1 LKCFERT
8 EIEALNMHRWRPL
21 LRLLILCLGVC
32 LVAVRAQEAWP
43 NKPIK
48 IVVPVA
54 AGGTV
59 DVVARMLAQELS
71 KSLGQSVMV
80 ENRPS
85 AASLVGTVAV
95 AKAPPD
101 GYTLLAHS
109 STFLTA
115 PLVVD
120 HAGYDPV
127 RDFAPI
133 SMTCKSPMVL
143 VAGPAQA
150 FQTLKDLV
158 QAAKA
163 KPGEISVASSGN
175 GSTGHMASEVFAARA
190 GTRMLNVFYKG
201 NAQAMTDVMGGQA
214 QVMFDQIGTAMGPI
228 KSRKL
233 LPLAVTGA
241 QRSALMPEVPTIAE
255 SGYAGYED
263 VTLNMLLAPRGTPQ
277 EILNRLH
284 LEITKIYGQPDLISR
299 FAARGI
305 ELVASPSPQ
314 AFAQTVKAEV
324 ERLRKVTLDA
334 GIQPE

>member
-1 LKCFERT
+1 
-8 EIEALNMHRWRPL
+8 MHR
-21 LRLLILCLGVC
+21 LRHLIQWLTLCCGLCGAVSLG
-32 LVAVRAQEAWP
+32 AQEAWP
-43 NKPIK
+43 IKPIK

-59 DVVARMLAQELS
+59 DVVARVLAQELS
-71 KSLGQSVMV
+71 KGLGQTVLV

-115 PLVVD
+115 PLVVE
-120 HAGYDPV
+120 HAGYDPIA
-127 RDFAPI
+127 DFEPI

-143 VAGPAQA
+143 VAGPS
-150 FQTLKDLV
+150 QTSQSLKELV

-175 GSTGHMASEVFAARA
+175 GSTGHMASAVFASRA
-190 GTRMLNVFYKG
+190 GIRMLNVFYKG
-201 NAQAMTDVMGGQA
+201 NAQAMTDVMGGQT
-214 QVMFDQIGTAMGPI
+214 QLMFDQIGTAMGPI
-228 KSRKL
+228 KSHKL
-233 LPLAVTGA
+233 RPLAVTSS
-241 QRSALMPEVPTIAE
+241 QRNALLPEVPTIAE

-263 VTLNMLLAPRGTPQ
+263 VTLNLLLAPHGTPK

-284 LEITKIYGQPDLISR
+284 AEITKIYAQPELVNR
-299 FAARGI
+299 FAMRGI
-305 ELVASPSPQ
+305 ELVASPSPES
-314 AFAQTVKAEV
+314 FAQTVRSEV
-324 ERLRKVTLDA
+324 ERLRKVTREA
-334 GIQPE
+334 GIQAE

>member
-1 LKCFERT
+1 MPGWPHIT
-8 EIEALNMHRWRPL
+8 RWL
-21 LRLLILCLGVC
+21 TLCSALCLGAVC
-32 LVAVRAQEAWP
+32 FGQEAWP
-43 NKPIK
+43 SKPIK

-59 DVVARMLAQELS
+59 DVVARLLALELS
-71 KSLGQSVMV
+71 KNLGQAVLI

-120 HAGYDPV
+120 RAGYDPV
-127 RDFAPI
+127 RDFDPI
-133 SMTCKSPMVL
+133 GMTCKSPMVL
-143 VAGPAQA
+143 VAGPAQT
-150 FQTLKDLV
+150 FQNLKELV
-158 QAAKA
+158 QAAKS

-175 GSTGHMASEVFAARA
+175 GSTGHMASAVFAARA
-190 GTRMLNVFYKG
+190 GIRMLNVFYKG

-233 LPLAVTGA
+233 RPLAVTGA
-241 QRSALMPEVPTIAE
+241 QRSALLPEVPTIAE

-263 VTLNMLLAPRGTPQ
+263 VTLNMLLAPRGTPK

-284 LEITKIYGQPDLISR
+284 VEITKIYAQPELISR

-305 ELVASPSPQ
+305 ELVASPSPES
-314 AFAQTVKAEV
+314 FAHTLKAEV
-324 ERLRKVTLDA
+324 ERLRKVTQEA